1 MNGSGGFSTEKNAI
15 LFNSFS
21 RSHAT
26 MIRFIFVLF
35 LFAPIQAQTIQ
46 IIGEAPY
53 FPSTYIELIGV
64 EDWVVN
70 EPKLLASTTSNST
83 GHFKLKIPVPL
94 FNPVAYHLKIGR
106 DKTALHLEP
115 GNTYRLI
122 LPSRNAGAVGMT
134 QENDTNLNWYA
145 ISRFEMAYS
154 EFLNAHYDVFM
165 RRQHKTAVDSF
176 ELALRTDSA
185 RYSRSFL
192 KSMVK
197 YRLADLRLTTRLMS
211 EKTAVR
217 SYIFNQPVLY
227 AHPDYMDFFKNLYKG
242 CLQKW
247 ATLPSEPKL
256 YEWLI
261 EKPNY
266 DSAFHRI
273 MNFELVPGREAAE
286 LLIVTGMLDW
296 QREKI
301 LDEAKLIALFQQA
314 WPNQIDPILQRIT
327 QQAIE
332 HLQRLKPGQHAPE
345 LTLKNEL
352 GQRFKP
358 FDKNRGMPNYLIFFS
373 VKSPEAITE
382 LKAVS
387 DFIVRE
393 KRKINLIPVCLD
405 CQYTDLHNLKK
416 QYNIQGE
423 LGIPT
428 EDPSYTFKLGGFVDA
443 FLLDENHR
451 FIMSPAPNPSAG
463 GLLQIQKLV
472 PTERNR

>member
-1 MNGSGGFSTEKNAI
+1 MTWI
-15 LFNSFS
+15 LFKTVC
-21 RSHAT
+21 RSLFT
-26 MIRFIFVLF
+26 MIRLLFVICLIGS
-35 LFAPIQAQTIQ
+35 IQAQSIQ
-46 IIGEAPY
+46 IIGEAPF
-53 FPSTYIELIGV
+53 FPSTQIEVLGL
-64 EDWVVN
+64 EDWVLS
-70 EPKLLASTTSNST
+70 EPKLMAATTSSTT
-83 GHFKLKIPVPL
+83 GHFTLSIPSSEV
-94 FNPVAYHLKIGR
+94 NPVAYHLKIGR

-134 QENDTNLNWYA
+134 QENDTNLSWYS
-145 ISRFEMAYS
+145 ISRFEMTYS
-154 EFLNAHYDVFM
+154 EFLNANYDLFM
-165 RRQHKTAVDSF
+165 RRQHKAAVDSF
-176 ELALRTDSA
+176 ELSLKNDSV
-185 RYSRSFL
+185 RYSSLFL

-197 YRLADLRLTTRLMS
+197 YRLAELRLTTRLMS

-227 AHPDYMDFFKNLYKG
+227 NHPDYIDFFKNLYKG
-242 CLQKW
+242 SLQKW
-247 ATLPSEPKL
+247 ATLPSEAKL

-266 DSAFHRI
+266 DSAFHRV
-273 MNFELVPGREAAE
+273 MNFELVTGREAAE
-286 LLIVTGMLDW
+286 LLIVVGMLEW

-314 WPNQIDPILQRIT
+314 WPKQIDPALQRIT
-327 QQAIE
+327 QKAID
-332 HLQRLKPGQHAPE
+332 HLQRLKPGQRAPD

-358 FDKNRGMPNYLIFFS
+358 FEKNKGMPNYLIFFS
-373 VKSPEAITE
+373 FKSPEAVAE

-387 DFIVRE
+387 DFIARE
-393 KRKINLIPVCLD
+393 KRKINLISVCLD

-416 QYNIQGE
+416 QYTIQGDA
-423 LGIPT
+423 GIPT
-428 EDPSYTFKLGGFVDA
+428 EDPTYAFKLGGFVDA

-451 FIMSPAPNPSAG
+451 FIMSPAPNPSTG